1 MDIEWRKSMILL
13 NDILNLSETEI
24 KQTKIRLNQ
33 NDRIDFDPVLLFKQ
47 KDKRLYEG
55 QFWNFSKKS
64 FKEGQIA
71 IGFIRIDLDKWLL
84 FDISIITKDLN
95 KFGAVGYEY
104 ETIEKYKKY
113 FGRLIIK
120 YKNKS
125 QNMIRNAE
133 SIMDECELYEIIEY
147 TYDNDGFPGYDNVN
161 LSWNDL
167 KRVIDKKDWKTALE
181 NQKGV
186 YLITDVE
193 SGKRYVGSAYGEE
206 MLLGRWKNYIASGH
220 GGNKDLKQHDFEYIK
235 KNFRYSILEIY
246 KSTIDDKV
254 IIHRE
259 QFWMR
264 VILSKDKKFGYNN

>member
-1 MDIEWRKSMILL
+1 M
-13 NDILNLSETEI
+13 
-24 KQTKIRLNQ
+24 
-33 NDRIDFDPVLLFKQ
+33 LF
-47 KDKRLYEG
+47 R
-55 QFWNFSKKS
+55 S
-64 FKEGQIA
+64 
-71 IGFIRIDLDKWLL
+71 
-84 FDISIITKDLN
+84 
-95 KFGAVGYEY
+95 
-104 ETIEKYKKY
+104 
-113 FGRLIIK
+113 
-120 YKNKS
+120 
-125 QNMIRNAE
+125 
-133 SIMDECELYEIIEY
+133 
-147 TYDNDGFPGYDNVN
+147 
-161 LSWNDL
+161 
-167 KRVIDKKDWKTALE
+167 

-264 VILSKDKKFGYNN
+264 VILSNDLKFGYNN